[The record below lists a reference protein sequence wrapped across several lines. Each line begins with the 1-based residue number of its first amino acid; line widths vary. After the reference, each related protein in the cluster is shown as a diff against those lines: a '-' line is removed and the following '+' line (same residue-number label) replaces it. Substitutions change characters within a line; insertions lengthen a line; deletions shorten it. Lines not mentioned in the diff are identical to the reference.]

1 MKKYTKPEAKIT
13 FLNNEDVLMTASA
26 VGGINTGS
34 TKFNVTGKSYSNL
47 HY

>member
-13 FLNNEDVLMTASA
+13 FLNNEEVLMVSV